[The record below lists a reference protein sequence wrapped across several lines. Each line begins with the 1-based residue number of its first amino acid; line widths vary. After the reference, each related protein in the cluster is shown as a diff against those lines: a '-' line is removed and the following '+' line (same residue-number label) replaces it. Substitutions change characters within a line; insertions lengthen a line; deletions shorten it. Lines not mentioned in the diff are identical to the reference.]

1 MLIKD
6 PSRLAWTVLL
16 SALVVFC
23 ITATAAFLGVRWFL
37 FESTTPMLIT
47 LSVGKDTV
55 VIQTSTSEGA
65 ERASREL
72 SRDVKLTT
80 DSSSQG
86 YVTFTDPYTHEVVAS
101 LTLLRDSTIVVGD
114 AARPRFEFSTR
125 PYMIDISSLSGNAD
139 IDIVP
144 DLGRNMLF
152 DVYSDGGFIR
162 MDSTGLYDLTGDDD
176 GVAILNRAGETVVV
190 NNESQSR
197 SVPAGMQGW
206 LSSTDPL
213 ITLSVP
219 QIDILPDGRFDT
231 FNPANNELSSAWG
244 CYTQRDDPDSP
255 PGEYRREVVNGRNV
269 MHIVRTSQGDRSAQN
284 HAQTGCLQ
292 YLNTVSTP
300 LPVTTFNYLEL
311 RATMM
316 IRWQP
321 DMLNA
326 CGQQGSECPVM
337 VVIRYIDGSGTE
349 RDWRHGFYSR
359 YEQSVGWP
367 LRCDTCAQDHE
378 RLNQDTW
385 FTYSSGNLMQLL
397 PEDQRP
403 AAIYSVE
410 FYASGH
416 EYEVLLSEIALMAG
430 TVPQTGDSVP
440 EGTQG

>member
-6 PSRLAWTVLL
+6 PSRLAWTVLI

-23 ITATAAFLGVRWFL
+23 IMATAIFLGVRWFL

-55 VIQTSTSEGA
+55 VIQTSTGEGA
-65 ERASREL
+65 ERASRSL

-86 YVTFTDPYTHEVVAS
+86 YVTFSDPYTHEVVAS

-114 AARPRFEFSTR
+114 AARPRFDFSTR
-125 PYMIDISSLSGNAD
+125 PYMISISNLSGNAD
-139 IDIVP
+139 VDIVP
-144 DLGRNMLF
+144 ELGRGILF
-152 DVYSDGGFIR
+152 DIHSDSGFIR
-162 MDSTGLYDLTGDDD
+162 LDSTGLYALTGGSDS
-176 GVAILNRAGETVVV
+176 VSVFNRAGEAVVV
-190 NNESQSR
+190 NQELQSR
-197 SVPAGMQGW
+197 SVPAGMQGS
-206 LSSTDPL
+206 LSAADGL

-219 QIDILPDGRFDT
+219 MINILPDGRFDT

-244 CYTQRDDPDSP
+244 CYTQRDDPASP
-255 PGEYRREVVNGRNV
+255 PGEYRREVVNGRTV
-269 MHIVRTSQGDRSAQN
+269 MHIVRTSQGDRSARN

-300 LPVTTFNYLEL
+300 LPVTTFNYLEI
-311 RATMM
+311 RATLM
-316 IRWQP
+316 IRWLP
-321 DMLNA
+321 DMLNV
-326 CGQQGSECPVM
+326 CGQRGSECPVM
-337 VVIRYIDGSGTE
+337 VVMKYIDSTGATRS
-349 RDWRHGFYSR
+349 WIHGFYSR

-385 FTYSSGNLMQLL
+385 FTYTSGNLLQLL

-403 AAIYSVE
+403 VAVSSVE

-416 EYEVLLSEIALMAG
+416 EYEVLISEIALMAG
-430 TVPQTGDSVP
+430 TVPQAEESVP

>member
-6 PSRLAWTVLL
+6 PSRLAWTVLV

-23 ITATAAFLGVRWFL
+23 ITATALFLFVRWFL

-55 VIQTSTSEGA
+55 VIQTSTGEGA
-65 ERASREL
+65 ERVTRVL
-72 SRDVKLTT
+72 SRDVGLTT

-86 YVTFTDPYTHEVVAS
+86 FITFTDPYTHEVVAS
-101 LTLLRDSTIVVGD
+101 MTLLRDSTIAIGD
-114 AARPRFEFSTR
+114 AVRPRFEFSTR
-125 PYMIDISSLSGNAD
+125 PYMIDVSALSGNAD

-144 DLGRNMLF
+144 ELTRSLLF

-162 MDSTGLYDLTGDDD
+162 MDSTGLYDLTGDSE
-176 GVAILNRAGETVVV
+176 GVAIFNRVGETVVV
-190 NNESQSR
+190 NHQSQSR
-197 SVPAGMQGW
+197 SVPAGMQGR
-206 LSSTDPL
+206 LEDDQGL

-219 QIDILPDGRFDT
+219 MINILPDGRFDT

-255 PGEYRREVVNGRNV
+255 PGEYRREIVNGRTV
-269 MHIVRTSQGDRSAQN
+269 MHIVRASQPDKSAQN

-300 LPVTTFNYLEL
+300 LPVATFNYLEI
-311 RATMM
+311 RATLM

-321 DMLNA
+321 EMLNA
-326 CGQQGSECPVM
+326 CGQRGSECPVM
-337 VVIRYIDGSGTE
+337 VVMKYVDSSGEE
-349 RDWRHGFYSR
+349 RRWIHGFYSR

-385 FTYSSGNLMQLL
+385 FTYTSGNLLQLL

-403 AAIYSVE
+403 AAIYSIE

-430 TVPQTGDSVP
+430 TLPQSGDAAP
-440 EGTQG
+440 TGTQG

>member
-23 ITATAAFLGVRWFL
+23 ITATALFLFVRWFL
-37 FESTTPMLIT
+37 FESTTPMIVT
-47 LSVGKDTV
+47 LSVAKDTV

-65 ERASREL
+65 ERATREL
-72 SRDVKLTT
+72 SRGVRLTT

-86 YVTFTDPYTHEVVAS
+86 YVTFTDPYSHEVVAT
-101 LTLLRDSTIVVGD
+101 LTLLRDSSVVVGD
-114 AARPRFEFSTR
+114 AVRPRFEFSTR
-125 PYMIDISSLSGNAD
+125 PYMIDVSSLSGNAD
-139 IDIVP
+139 VDIVP
-144 DLGRNMLF
+144 ELTRSILF
-152 DVYSDGGFIR
+152 DVSSSGGFVR
-162 MDSTGLYDLTGDDD
+162 MDSTGLYALTGGDES
-176 GVAILNRAGETVVV
+176 VAIFNRAGETVVV
-190 NNESQSR
+190 NQAAQSR
-197 SVPAGMQGW
+197 SVPAGMQG
-206 LSSTDPL
+206 LLNDEDGL

-219 QIDILPDGRFDT
+219 MINILPDGRFDT

-244 CYTQRDDPDSP
+244 CYSQRDDPDSP
-255 PGEYRREVVNGRNV
+255 PGEYRREIVNGRSV
-269 MHIVRTSQGDRSAQN
+269 MHIVRASQPDQSARN

-300 LPVTTFNYLEL
+300 LPVTTFNYLEIQ
-311 RATMM
+311 ATMM

-326 CGQQGSECPVM
+326 CGQRGSECPVM
-337 VVIRYIDGSGTE
+337 VVMKYVDGSGTE
-349 RDWRHGFYSR
+349 REWRHGFYSR

-385 FTYSSGNLMQLL
+385 FTYTSGNLMQLL

-403 AAIYSVE
+403 AAISSIE

-416 EYEVLLSEIALMAG
+416 EYEVLISEIALMAG
-430 TVPQTGDSVP
+430 TVPQTGEAVP